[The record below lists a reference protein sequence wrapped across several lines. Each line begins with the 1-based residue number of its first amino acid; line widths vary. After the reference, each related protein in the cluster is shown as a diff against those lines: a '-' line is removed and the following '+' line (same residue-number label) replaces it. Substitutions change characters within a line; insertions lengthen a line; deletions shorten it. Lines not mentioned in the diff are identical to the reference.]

1 MTGYGAQHLQYL
13 TIIVAILFGY
23 HGNGGSEWKK
33 FQTFF
38 IPNLIPVVTG

>member
-1 MTGYGAQHLQYL
+1 MTGYDAQKLQYL
-13 TIIVAILFGY
+13 TIIVAIVFGY

-38 IPNLIPVVTG
+38 IPNHIPVVTG